1 MWKLIAD
8 GVLEEGYSLETV
20 TGYMKCSQKYRN
32 LACRYRDYVQFSNT
46 TGNGKRAV
54 PEFYEEHTT
63 TPVSVLD
70 TIPSKDASQS
80 ELRNE
85 AKKGTLR
92 KRKNTEV
99 LKV

>member
-1 MWKLIAD
+1 MR
-8 GVLEEGYSLETV
+8 EEGYSLETL

-32 LACRYRDYVQFSNT
+32 LACKYRDYVQFSST

-54 PEFYEEHTT
+54 PEFYEELHSLLKEKHTT

-80 ELRNE
+80 EL
-85 AKKGTLR
+85 
-92 KRKNTEV
+92 
-99 LKV
+99 